1 VTTTNDELKLAGD
14 IDAQQANPEEDFDIN
29 QPHPEATQSGI
40 EIDASDVVSLAK
52 AVSAG
57 VPIGKLVEDQQATQL
72 TTHTWTPGAA
82 CPMRSHNRKVGSLV
96 GVYNLKHPANTIRVP
111 SYVTGVN
118 WLARCETHQADF
130 YTTTFGPAWKA
141 RNRPW
146 EFCPSCE
153 SIFNTKH
160 GGKAAQKGKKAGTVK
175 VETPAPKVK
184 AEPKAKV
191 KKLKGEANGK
201 ATLETATPV
210 QAQEPQGAAWTP
222 VAPADDPE
230 EAVWNTWSQSLAK
243 VIPAGA
249 RVDWVSDY
257 HYRVVLK
264 DNREIDLM
272 VHKDTATFRHR
283 DSTGHD
289 HYADD
294 IQSMLAEI
302 G

>member
-1 VTTTNDELKLAGD
+1 MTTTNDELKLAGD
-14 IDAQQANPEEDFDIN
+14 PDAQQDNPEEAFDIN
-29 QPHPEATQSGI
+29 EQHPEATDSGI
-40 EIDASDVVSLAK
+40 EVDASDVVSLAK

-57 VPIGKLVEDQQATQL
+57 VPIGKLVEEHQATQL

-111 SYVTGVN
+111 NFVTGVN
-118 WLARCETHQADF
+118 WLARCETHEADL

-146 EFCPSCE
+146 EFCPGCE

-160 GGKAAQKGKKAGTVK
+160 GGKAAQKGKKASTVK
-175 VETPAPKVK
+175 VAPKP
-184 AEPKAKV
+184 EPKA

-201 ATLETATPV
+201 AVLEAALEAIKPEP
-210 QAQEPQGAAWTP
+210 AQGPQEAAWTP
-222 VAPADDPE
+222 VESADDPE
-230 EAVWNTWSQSLAK
+230 EAVWNEWSQSLAK
-243 VIPAGA
+243 AIPAGA
-249 RVDWVSDY
+249 RVDWVTDY

-264 DNREIDLM
+264 DKREIDLM
-272 VHKDTATFRHR
+272 VHKGTATFRHR
-283 DSTGHD
+283 DASGHD